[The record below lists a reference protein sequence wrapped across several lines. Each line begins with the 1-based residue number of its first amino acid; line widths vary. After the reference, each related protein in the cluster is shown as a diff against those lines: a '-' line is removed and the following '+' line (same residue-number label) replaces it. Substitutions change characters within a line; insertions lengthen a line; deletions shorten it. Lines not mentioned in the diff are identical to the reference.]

1 MQQKQVKIIG
11 LSLNQQLG
19 ILKACNLE
27 FDQENRLQ
35 KILGCVGQ
43 GKTTLKTAL
52 DLGTKGS
59 KTLVDKSLYG
69 EVDCETQL
77 LDGEQKIYVGCKSD
91 KTGSLI
97 YTLYTKDVNGKII
110 REPVIDGE
118 KATPA
123 KYLEKLQT
131 ELTWR
136 MNDLVSE
143 NPIIQRNLLLDLY
156 KSELKRV
163 GVIFDKKDPNYM
175 NSILDQIDQAY
186 RKRDYADMLRKQ
198 KGGIK
203 EDLILQG
210 FDPDRP
216 NTTPDFVDV
225 SNIDSDIMKLR
236 NSIIL
241 QNQELENTKTN
252 KLRELQ
258 NEAEKVILAAKNYN
272 NTHSIAY
279 NNRLLEYEKAVE
291 VENKKAELIENC
303 VNLLTT
309 LNNYGYAG
317 QEVYQWINSLPT
329 PEAIVKPTKTALIE
343 FDSDNKIITPVN
355 YDKYDSTVKAIFMQL
370 QTIRNEYA
378 QVLNTEIVFDSS
390 EIDSKILALEE
401 IKTKAKATNRIVE
414 AIDSFHAWRK
424 TNDDVLTLKNEYYKK
439 LSEVNT
445 GVEGLKIVCE
455 ETSGDIFLTYNGCFD
470 PQYFNNPTLEQ
481 RKLASYSGTQKPLI
495 CLLIQHYL
503 LSLKPKALRYM
514 YIDNVPMDKRT
525 QEVLIDMCEKLD
537 LTIFLTVTGDFE
549 KDSLKNGE
557 ILIEGGEVFFYNP
570 KN

>member
-1 MQQKQVKIIG
+1 MQKSVKIIG

-27 FDQENRLQ
+27 FDTENRLQ

-77 LDGEQKIYVGCKSD
+77 LDGETNIFVGCKSD
-91 KTGSLI
+91 KAGSLI
-97 YTLYTKDVNGKII
+97 YTLYTKDINGKII

-123 KYLEKLQT
+123 KYLERLQT

-143 NPIIQRNLLLDLY
+143 NPTVQRSLLLDLY
-156 KSELKRV
+156 KTELKRV
-163 GVIFDKKDPNYM
+163 GVIFDKKDPNYFG
-175 NSILDQIDQAY
+175 SILYQIDEAI
-186 RKRDYADMLRKQ
+186 KNRDFADMIRKQ

-216 NTTPDFVDV
+216 NTTPDHVDV
-225 SNIDSDIMKLR
+225 NHLDSEIMKLQS
-236 NSIIL
+236 SISL
-241 QNQELENTKTN
+241 QKQELENTKKA
-252 KLRELQ
+252 KLTELQ
-258 NEAEKVILAAKNYN
+258 NEADKVILAAKNYN
-272 NTHSIAY
+272 NTHYIAY
-279 NNRLLEYEKAVE
+279 NNLVLEYEKAISVEQSKKETIQTALNLLESLRNLGYTGVE
-291 VENKKAELIENC
+291 VQNWILTLPEPENIPEPKKSA
-303 VNLLTT
+303 
-309 LNNYGYAG
+309 
-317 QEVYQWINSLPT
+317 S
-329 PEAIVKPTKTALIE
+329 IE
-343 FDSDNKIITPVN
+343 FDNDGKIIAPTDYSQYP
-355 YDKYDSTVKAIFMQL
+355 DQVKAIFMQL
-370 QTIRNEYA
+370 QTIRHEYSTLVA
-378 QVLNTEIVFDSS
+378 TEIEFNSS
-390 EIDSKILALEE
+390 EIDNKILALQE
-401 IKTKAKATNRIVE
+401 IKSKAVATNKIVE
-414 AIDSFHAWRK
+414 AIDSFHSWRK
-424 TNDDVLTLKNEYYKK
+424 ANDEVLSLKNSYYKK

-445 GVEGLKIVCE
+445 GVDGLMIVCE
-455 ETSGDIFLTYNGCFD
+455 ETSGDIFLTYNGAFD

-525 QEVLIDMCEKLD
+525 QEVLLEMCEKLD

-549 KDSLKNGE
+549 KDTLQNGE
-557 ILIEGGEVFFYNP
+557 ILIEGGEVFFNNP

>member
-19 ILKACNLE
+19 ILKACNLT

-77 LDGEQKIYVGCKSD
+77 LDGEQNIFVGCKTD
-91 KTGSLI
+91 KTGSLV
-97 YTLYTKDVNGKII
+97 YTLYTKDINGKII

-163 GVIFDKKDPNYM
+163 GVIFDKKDPNFA
-175 NSILDQIDQAY
+175 NSILDQVDQAI
-186 RKRDYADMLRKQ
+186 KSRDYMDMIRKQ

-216 NTTPDFVDV
+216 NTTPDYTDLTH
-225 SNIDSDIMKLR
+225 IDSEIMKLQ
-236 NSIIL
+236 NSISL
-241 QNQELENTKTN
+241 SKQELENTKN
-252 KLRELQ
+252 SKLRDLT

-291 VENKKAELIENC
+291 VENKKAGKIEDAKR
-303 VNLLTT
+303 LLTSLRELGYNGSEVLNWILT
-309 LNNYGYAG
+309 L
-317 QEVYQWINSLPT
+317 
-329 PEAIVKPTKTALIE
+329 PESVPVLEPTKTALIE
-343 FDSDNKIITPVN
+343 FGVDGKIVTPEN
-355 YDKYDSTVKAIFMQL
+355 FENCDDQVKAIFMQL
-370 QTIRNEYA
+370 QTIRHDYKLLSDSE
-378 QVLNTEIVFDSS
+378 VIFDSS
-390 EIDSKILALEE
+390 EIDNKILALEE
-401 IKTKAKATNRIVE
+401 IKSKAKITNRIVD

-424 TNDDVLTLKNEYYKK
+424 SNDEVLRLKTEYYKK

-455 ETSGDIFLTYNGCFD
+455 ETSGDIFLTYNGIFD
-470 PQYFNNPTLEQ
+470 PEYFNNPTLEQ

-525 QEVLIDMCEKLD
+525 QEVLLSMCEKLD

-549 KDSLKNGE
+549 KDSLHNGE
-557 ILIEGGEVFFYNP
+557 ILIEGGEVFFGN
-570 KN
+570 N